1 MTDRAEPDSRFIVV
15 YETEPE
21 HASAQGQAGGPSA
34 DDGRKVLRG
43 ILDEIVR
50 QALFWHEFWKPEDL
64 KDPPHNAIKITTGVG
79 KSELGRQAIARF
91 VIEARSGGL
100 PHRVLHPVP
109 THRLADEARS
119 KMSDGVTVA
128 VWQGREGT
136 KLGTDEPMCRN
147 IEAVK
152 AALKIGAEVESTV
165 CRRKEAR
172 CPFYETCH
180 YQAQKAPAKKADV
193 VFAAHEILFQMVEA
207 LGKNFGLV
215 VVDEGFWQD
224 GLTGTRL
231 ATDRLDHELE
241 AFPVRDYGG
250 NRLDTETTNLRD
262 LIERLQVAL
271 ADMPDGYVRSA
282 PLIEAGLRSSTA
294 FEDSSCSV
302 ARKLEWKRKVE
313 SGMQPGASD
322 EEWKEAVKQF
332 GFVGQLPA
340 RAAMWRALE
349 DLIACS
355 DDATG
360 RLILE
365 TSTTETGTVRWLR
378 VQGHKDIV
386 EALASLPLIHADATL
401 PLDLVRNYLPNL
413 QLACDLDIEA
423 PHMRITQVIGTPVG
437 KSALVPKPPGE
448 RKGKQRGAW
457 TETGEEAEERVAR
470 KRRRLVDACRH
481 LAQGRHGLVITYKD
495 IEKDFE
501 GIDGVEVAHFGAIE
515 GIDRWRDV
523 DVVVIIGRP
532 LPRPHDIERMA
543 AAITGQPVIAGR
555 VVKQD
560 REIWPGHPIKCLTYT
575 MPEAEMVRQ
584 AVTEAAIVQAVGRA
598 RGVNRTKDCPVEVYL
613 F

>member
-1 MTDRAEPDSRFIVV
+1 MRRHQPT
-15 YETEPE
+15 
-21 HASAQGQAGGPSA
+21 AGEQGPSA

-43 ILDEIVR
+43 ILDEIVTR
-50 QALFWHEFWKPEDL
+50 ALSWHEAWKDHEPEDR
-64 KDPPHNAIKITTGVG
+64 KDPPHSAIKITTGVG

-91 VIEARSGGL
+91 VIEARSRGL

-119 KMSDGVTVA
+119 KMPDGVTAA

-165 CRRKEAR
+165 CKHKEAR

-193 VFAAHEILFQMVEA
+193 VFAAHEILFQVPKA
-207 LGKNFGLV
+207 LGTKFGLV

-224 GLTGTRL
+224 GITGTRL

-241 AFPVRDYGG
+241 AFPVRNSFGAK
-250 NRLDTETTNLRD
+250 LDNETTHLRD
-262 LIERLQVAL
+262 LIERLQGAL
-271 ADMPDGYVRSA
+271 ADMPDGYVQRA
-282 PLIEAGLRSSTA
+282 PLIKAGLLPATKY
-294 FEDSSCSV
+294 EDSSCSA

-313 SGMQPGASD
+313 SGMQPGAS
-322 EEWKEAVKQF
+322 EEDWKEAVKQF
-332 GFVGQLPA
+332 GFIGQLPA

-349 DLIACS
+349 DLIAGS
-355 DDATG
+355 DAVSDATG

-378 VQGHKDIV
+378 VIGHKDV
-386 EALASLPLIHADATL
+386 AETLADLPIIHADATL
-401 PLDLVRNYLPNL
+401 PLDLVCNYLPNL
-413 QLACDLDIEA
+413 KLACDLDIEA
-423 PHMRITQVIGTPVG
+423 PHMRVIQVTGTPVG

-470 KRRRLVDACRH
+470 KRQRLVAACRH
-481 LAQGRHGLVITYKD
+481 LAQGRRGLVITYKD
-495 IEKDFE
+495 IEQDFA
-501 GIDGVEVAHFGAIE
+501 GIEGVEVAHFGAIE

-532 LPRPHDIERMA
+532 LPRPQDIERMA
-543 AAITGQPVIAGR
+543 AAITGQPVIAGPR
-555 VVKQD
+555 SSS
-560 REIWPGHPIKCLTYT
+560 T
-575 MPEAEMVRQ
+575 
-584 AVTEAAIVQAVGRA
+584 
-598 RGVNRTKDCPVEVYL
+598 
-613 F
+613 